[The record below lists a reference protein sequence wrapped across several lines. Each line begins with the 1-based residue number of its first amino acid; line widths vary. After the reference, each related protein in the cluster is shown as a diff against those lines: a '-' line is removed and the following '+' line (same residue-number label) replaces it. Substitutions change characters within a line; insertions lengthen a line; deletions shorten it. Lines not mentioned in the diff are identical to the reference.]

1 MTTRPPPRRGM
12 PGWPRLAPAR
22 RAVLS
27 RYRHGRPRTR
37 TLCYVAGTLP
47 IVGRSA
53 ERAVLS
59 AAYARAA
66 AGEPRV
72 VLVTGAAGIG
82 KTRLVDELTGQAGQ
96 AGAQVRAGES
106 APLSGAALAYRPFV
120 AALEEQAA
128 WLLEDD
134 GPGGMLA
141 ARDRLFLPGL
151 QLPGALAARPPLRRL
166 LGAPPLAHGS

>member
-82 KTRLVDELTGQAGQ
+82 KTRLVDELTGQAG
-96 AGAQVRAGES
+96 AQVRAGES
-106 APLSGAALAYRPFV
+106 APLAGAAPAYRPFV
-120 AALEEQAA
+120 AA
-128 WLLEDD
+128 
-134 GPGGMLA
+134 
-141 ARDRLFLPGL
+141 
-151 QLPGALAARPPLRRL
+151 
-166 LGAPPLAHGS
+166 